1 MSLYDFQLKVD
12 AYVRAGRSVI
22 VQAPTGSGKT
32 RAALFPFLDGWRNN
46 PADVPRQCIYAVPL
60 RTLANQFEHEYK
72 AIVEHYRTSH
82 GLGEA
87 GQVSIQTGPRP
98 EDRRFEAD
106 LIFTT
111 IDQLLSS
118 FLTIPYSLSNR
129 QANLNAGAI
138 IGSYLVLDEFHLFP
152 IDENGNGALA
162 TTLHILKMLKGITP
176 FVLMTATFS
185 AQMLEKLCTELD
197 AVAITLTSEEIMKI
211 PSQQGKQRLYRYA
224 AEALTPAAVATDFVQ
239 HKRKRAIA
247 VCNTVDRARQVAAEL
262 QAEASLEGARI
273 EVLHSQ
279 FYASDRAIKEQDIR
293 REFGEDRNQYTWEP
307 TILIATQVIEVG
319 LNITCDVLH
328 TEMAPASAIVQ
339 RAGRCARFAGESG
352 SVLVYDVP
360 LNDAGHPNYAPY
372 IDSAARRGS
381 QEIDVEGQSR
391 LCERTQAAFAQLPL
405 EGKTLTYHDELAL
418 VNKAHAPFDERLLAT
433 LHDNQTHLVA
443 AIERVLRDQD
453 RRAARDLIR
462 DVDSRAV
469 LIHHNPTPD
478 TLPNPLRY
486 EAISLRKGTLL
497 KWFTNVQE
505 LALARELD
513 WIAHVAVFVE
523 DQQRERDEAAEQ
535 KRRRQITWHP
545 IRPSTQKDD
554 FRAGREALAAC
565 NIVVL
570 NPTLV
575 RYDPTLGFQFDNPDG
590 TPTKNSPEAPPRLR
604 NEEDYGPLKLET
616 YVEHI
621 QGLLRVYTH
630 PRSDHAALRDQTMAV
645 QRRFEQRYGL
655 EHGLLERAIRLMFAV
670 HDLGKLD
677 KQWQAWAHEWQ
688 RIVSQIREESQ
699 PIPRTYMAAHT
710 DFDSRD
716 EQQREAHK
724 HVGIRRPPHAA
735 ESARAARQLLRAIA
749 GPRDDVYVALMT
761 AIVCHHSAGLD
772 RTGHGSFTSAH
783 PAAHQAFNDA
793 MRAVGLLD
801 DPTLRA
807 AKPRVEWNGFRA
819 AESLSDAMIR
829 VDRPAQ
835 VVLYLLL
842 VRVLRLCDQ
851 GSQEHF

>member
-82 GLGEA
+82 GLGEV

-352 SVLVYDVP
+352 AVLVYDVP
-360 LNDAGHPNYAPY
+360 LNDAGYPNYAPY

-391 LCERTQAAFAQLPL
+391 LCERTQAAFAELPPA
-405 EGKTLTYHDELAL
+405 GKTLTYHDELAL
-418 VNKAHAPFDERLLAT
+418 VNKAHALFDERLLAT
-433 LHDNQTHLVA
+433 LHDNRH
-443 AIERVLRDQD
+443 VLRTDIEDVLRQQD
-453 RRAARDLIR
+453 RTAARDLIR
-462 DVDSRAV
+462 DVDSRTV
-469 LIHHNPTPD
+469 IVH
-478 TLPNPLRY
+478 PNPDETTIPNPYRFEGMSVRRSALLGWFTRVQERATELEVGWIVKIPLSEETIDAQAEEPEQRRQLKTQWDRPVGDVREACRQIASRSLVVVNPALVQYDIRLGFRFEDGTSAPVSPTAPRGKANDDFGPIQRETYAQHIHGLYRVYVKKLRDCTAATRHRLEQQY
-486 EAISLRKGTLL
+486 SLAPGTL
-497 KWFTNVQE
+497 
-505 LALARELD
+505 
-513 WIAHVAVFVE
+513 
-523 DQQRERDEAAEQ
+523 DQ
-535 KRRRQITWHP
+535 
-545 IRPSTQKDD
+545 
-554 FRAGREALAAC
+554 
-565 NIVVL
+565 V
-570 NPTLV
+570 
-575 RYDPTLGFQFDNPDG
+575 
-590 TPTKNSPEAPPRLR
+590 
-604 NEEDYGPLKLET
+604 
-616 YVEHI
+616 
-621 QGLLRVYTH
+621 
-630 PRSDHAALRDQTMAV
+630 
-645 QRRFEQRYGL
+645 
-655 EHGLLERAIRLMFAV
+655 IRLMFAV

-677 KQWQAWAHEWQ
+677 QVWQQWAHNWQ
-688 RIVSQIREESQ
+688 QKVSELRGVDLSIQQ
-699 PIPRTYMAAHT
+699 DYMAAHT
-710 DFDSRD
+710 DYDSSDPVEWQANKKTRP
-716 EQQREAHK
+716 
-724 HVGIRRPPHAA
+724 IRPPHAA
-735 ESARAARQLLRAIA
+735 ESARAARELLKTMT
-749 GPRDDVYVALMT
+749 DDCDALYVALMT
-761 AIVCHHSAGLD
+761 AIMCHHSATI
-772 RTGHGSFTSAH
+772 RTKHGPFTPTQHARTAFLEALKCVDLHTPEVIAASADIGRERFT
-783 PAAHQAFNDA
+783 A
-793 MRAVGLLD
+793 D
-801 DPTLRA
+801 DDLSENIIT
-807 AKPRVEWNGFRA
+807 VEH
-819 AESLSDAMIR
+819 E
-829 VDRPAQ
+829 Q
-835 VVLYLLL
+835 EVVLYLFLA
-842 VRVLRLCDQ
+842 RVLRLCDQ
-851 GSQEHF
+851 RSQEHE